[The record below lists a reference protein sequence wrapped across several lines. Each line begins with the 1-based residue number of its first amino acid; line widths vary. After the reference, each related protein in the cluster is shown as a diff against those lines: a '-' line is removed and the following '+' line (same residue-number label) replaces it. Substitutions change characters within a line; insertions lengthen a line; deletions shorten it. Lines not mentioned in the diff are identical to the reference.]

1 MAHPLSDPSEGGAA
15 ARLGALAPLGPEER
29 YALSQAQ
36 ELKHQVAAHHIIVED
51 GCPVTSPSIIL
62 SGWACRTRIFL
73 DGRRQILSLLV
84 PGDLI
89 GVCRQNRPIAAT
101 GAVALT
107 DVILCP
113 APTPERAKTG
123 LAEAYARS
131 GALEEFYLFR
141 QIARLG
147 RMSAYERIAD
157 LLLEI
162 GERLSAVLRTP
173 HDRFPFPLT
182 QETLADLLGL
192 TSVHVNRMLQ
202 LFRRQGLLD
211 VRGGTVHIRDLAR
224 LIDLV
229 EHRRAEVSGA

>member
-1 MAHPLSDPSEGGAA
+1 MAERKPDLSEGRAA
-15 ARLGALAPLGPEER
+15 ARLGLLATLDTDELHALDDALEFRQHIASHHTILEE
-29 YALSQAQ
+29 
-36 ELKHQVAAHHIIVED
+36 
-51 GCPVTSPSIIL
+51 GCRVSSPSIIV

-89 GVCRQNRPIAAT
+89 GVCRQSDPIAAT

-113 APTPERAKTG
+113 APKPEHPGRG
-123 LAEAYARS
+123 LSEAYAMS

-157 LLLEI
+157 LFLEI
-162 GERLSAVLRTP
+162 GERLSAVTRGP
-173 HDRFPFPLT
+173 RDRFPFPLT

-202 LFRRQGLLD
+202 LFRRQGLLE
-211 VRGGTVHIRDLAR
+211 VRGGTVHIRDLGA
-224 LIDLV
+224 LSELV
-229 EHRRAEVSGA
+229 EHRCAVVSAI

>member
-1 MAHPLSDPSEGGAA
+1 MAERKPDPSEGRAA
-15 ARLGALAPLGPEER
+15 ARLGLLASLDTGELRALDETLEFR
-29 YALSQAQ
+29 QQ
-36 ELKHQVAAHHIIVED
+36 IAAHHMILEE
-51 GCPVTSPSIIL
+51 GCRVSSPSIIV

-89 GVCRQNRPIAAT
+89 GVCRQSDPIAAT

-113 APTPERAKTG
+113 APKPEHPGRG
-123 LAEAYARS
+123 LSEAYARS

-157 LLLEI
+157 LFLEI
-162 GERLSAVLRTP
+162 GERLSAVTHGPRD
-173 HDRFPFPLT
+173 HFPFPLT
-182 QETLADLLGL
+182 QETMADLLGL

-202 LFRRQGLLD
+202 LFRRQELIE
-211 VRGGTVHIRDLAR
+211 VRSGTVHIRDLGA
-224 LIDLV
+224 LVNLV
-229 EHRRAEVSGA
+229 EHRCAIVSGA

>member
-1 MAHPLSDPSEGGAA
+1 MAEPSSDLPEGGAA
-15 ARLGALAPLGPEER
+15 ARLGMLAPLDPEER
-29 YALSQAQ
+29 HLLDRARD
-36 ELKHQVAAHHIIVED
+36 LKYQVAAHQIIVED
-51 GCPVTSPSIIL
+51 GCPVSSPSILL
-62 SGWACRTRIFL
+62 SGWACRTRVFL

-89 GVCRQNRPIAAT
+89 GICRQSRPVAAT
-101 GAVALT
+101 GAIALT
-107 DVILCP
+107 DVTLCP
-113 APTPERAKTG
+113 APMPEHGKGG

-157 LLLEI
+157 LMLEI
-162 GERLSAVLRTP
+162 GERVSAVLRTP

-192 TSVHVNRMLQ
+192 TSVHVNRTLQ

-224 LIDLV
+224 LADLV
-229 EHRRAEVSGA
+229 EHRRALVSEA

>member
-1 MAHPLSDPSEGGAA
+1 MAELSFELSEEGAV
-15 ARLGALAPLGPEER
+15 ARFGMLAPLEAEELH
-29 YALSQAQ
+29 ALAEAQ
-36 ELKHQVAAHHIIVED
+36 ELKHEVAAHHVITEE
-51 GCPVTSPSIIL
+51 GCPVASPSIIL
-62 SGWACRTRIFL
+62 SGWACRTRIFM

-89 GVCRQNRPIAAT
+89 GVCRQSQPLAAT
-101 GAVALT
+101 GAIALT
-107 DVILCP
+107 NVTLCP
-113 APTPERAKTG
+113 APKARHAGGG

-157 LLLEI
+157 LLLEVS
-162 GERLSAVLRTP
+162 ERLSAVMRAP
-173 HDRFPFPLT
+173 PDRFPLPLT

-211 VRGGTVHIRDLAR
+211 IGGGIVHIRDLGR

-229 EHRRAEVSGA
+229 EHRRAAIWAT